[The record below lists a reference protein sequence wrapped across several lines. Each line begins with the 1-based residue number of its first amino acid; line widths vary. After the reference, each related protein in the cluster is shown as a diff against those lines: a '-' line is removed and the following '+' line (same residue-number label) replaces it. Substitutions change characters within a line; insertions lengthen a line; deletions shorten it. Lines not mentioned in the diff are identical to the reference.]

1 MILTKIKQYLFDYDF
16 KKKVWFSNRRAKW
29 RREEKE
35 IFKGRNTSSSSLSSS
50 PNSLANGTL
59 NQTGLN
65 NDSNLHLPNG
75 MCNKINGEQNKFFN
89 QQQQQQ
95 HLQQHQTN
103 QILQS
108 NPAATSSSSSSSS
121 SPPLINPKL
130 NLNNKASISQK
141 NVNILPTN
149 LLNSKNT
156 PTINTQPQ
164 IQQTAT
170 VTATSNATN
179 TKESVGIKAQSSNN
193 DSINGSSMSSSG
205 SSSSSSSSSING
217 EVTAFN
223 TEFGEEK
230 VQSNEDLD
238 DFIHKSGNVQ
248 SFVASSP
255 RTQSNNDW

>member
-1 MILTKIKQYLFDYDF
+1 
-16 KKKVWFSNRRAKW
+16 
-29 RREEKE
+29 
-35 IFKGRNTSSSSLSSS
+35 LSSS

-89 QQQQQQ
+89 QQ

-108 NPAATSSSSSSSS
+108 NPIATSSSSSS
-121 SPPLINPKL
+121 SPPLTNPKL

-141 NVNILPTN
+141 TVNILPTN

-156 PTINTQPQ
+156 PSINTQPQ
-164 IQQTAT
+164 LQQSATA
-170 VTATSNATN
+170 TATSNATN
-179 TKESVGIKAQSSNN
+179 TKEAVGIKAHTSNN
-193 DSINGSSMSSSG
+193 DSINGSSISSNG
-205 SSSSSSSSSING
+205 SSSSSSSSSISG

-238 DFIHKSGNVQ
+238 DFINKSGNVQ